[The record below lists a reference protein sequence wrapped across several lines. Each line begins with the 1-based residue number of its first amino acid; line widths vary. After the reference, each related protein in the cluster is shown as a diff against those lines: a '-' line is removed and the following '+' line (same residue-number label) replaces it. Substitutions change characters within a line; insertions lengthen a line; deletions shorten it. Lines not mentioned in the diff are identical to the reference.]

1 MPRKEKKM
9 GIVINQSIKNTII
22 TYTGF
27 GIGAANS
34 LFMYPHF
41 LGETYYGLTG
51 YILSSANVFFP
62 LLAFGVHNTLVKF
75 FTQYKTDQEKSSF
88 LTFVLVLPLL
98 VIIPLFFFGA
108 FGYHWIASFCAT
120 KNAIVYDFVW
130 QIPVIGVCMGY
141 FEIFY
146 AWVKVHLQSVFGSF
160 VKEILLRVFIT
171 LYLFAV
177 YFGWISPLLFINS
190 LMGIYLAA
198 TLVMFFYAMKVRRI
212 TFNFKMP
219 QNSKSIFVYSLFI
232 ILSGSIANMLLDI
245 DKTMLNQYIE
255 IKNIAYYSVA
265 IFIATVISVPSRAM
279 HQITYPITAKLM
291 TDDKHDA
298 LNDLYKKT
306 SITLQIV
313 GGLVLVGILVN
324 IKQLYMLL
332 PANYSGG
339 IFVVFTIGISKYFDL
354 ILGNNNAIIFN
365 SKYYKAVLFLGL
377 LLAFLAVTLNMI
389 FIPLYGINGAALA
402 TLISITLYSLAKL
415 LFVVVL
421 MKLYP
426 FTKKT
431 FYSFG
436 ILMASFF
443 LFYYWEFPFHPIVN
457 IILKS
462 VLVSILYI
470 GLSFKMVLSIEFNYV
485 VYSILQK
492 LRLV

>member
-1 MPRKEKKM
+1 M

-22 TYTGF
+22 TYIGF
-27 GIGAANS
+27 AIGAANA

-51 YILSSANVFFP
+51 YILSSANVIFP
-62 LLAFGVHNTLVKF
+62 LLAFGVHNTLIKF
-75 FTQYKTDQEKSSF
+75 FTQYETDQEKSSF

-98 VIIPLFFFGA
+98 VIIPVFIAGTL
-108 FGYHWIASFCAT
+108 GYDWIATFFSA
-120 KNAIVYDFVW
+120 KNPIVYNYVW
-130 QIPVIGVCMGY
+130 QIPVIGICMGY

-160 VKEILLRVFIT
+160 VKEILLRVFISIF
-171 LYLFAV
+171 LFGV
-177 YFGWISPLLFINS
+177 YFDWISTLTFINS
-190 LMGIYLAA
+190 LMGIYLAS
-198 TLVMFFYAMKVRRI
+198 TLVMFVYAMKVRRI

-219 QNSKSIFVYSLFI
+219 NNSKSIVVYSFFI

-255 IKNIAYYSVA
+255 IENIAYYSVA
-265 IFIATVISVPSRAM
+265 IFIATVIAVPSRAM

-291 TDDKHDA
+291 TEGKHDE

-324 IKQLYMLL
+324 IKQLYLLL

-377 LLAFLAVTLNMI
+377 LLAFFAITLNML
-389 FIPLYGINGAALA
+389 FIPMYGINGAALA

-415 LFVVVL
+415 LFVVVK

-426 FTKKT
+426 FSNKT
-431 FYSFG
+431 LLSFG
-436 ILMASFF
+436 ILTATFL
-443 LFYYWEFPFHPIVN
+443 LFYYWDFPFNPILN
-457 IILKS
+457 IVLKS
-462 VLVSILYI
+462 ILVTILYVLVNYKLVISA
-470 GLSFKMVLSIEFNYV
+470 EFNQV
-485 VYSILQK
+485 VHSILQK